1 MLQGRNVC
9 SNPDELLLRQF
20 KDSLARSTTSVTS
33 FQDFSEFRQ
42 RKADPKCSLND
53 VNPLNRALGIYPI
66 TRRTPHSLRQHADL
80 FVMSNRVW
88 TDSGRFREC
97 PGMESLYVVTH
108 LSSMDPRM
116 HSSVKHFYGQLAA
129 TGWLVDVNRWD
140 EKAGLLTG
148 CGVRSQVID
157 VLEAQIKRRPAMKKV
172 STAVTKQRRNFSQP
186 KRTIGLDLGDR
197 NSWYCVLDEGGQIR
211 LEQRVRTNAKALRE
225 VFGEMPRS
233 RIALETGTH
242 SPWISRLLNDLGH
255 EVIVANAR
263 KVRLIGESRKK
274 DDRLDAQT
282 LARLARIDSVLLCP
296 VKHRSAQ
303 AQADLTVIRA
313 RAALVRARTGL
324 VNSARSLAKS
334 YGERLRGCNVR
345 NMNPEKAE
353 SLSPELQVALE
364 PLLHAIESLSERI
377 VEYNDRI
384 GALAEQRYPQVE
396 LLKQIKGV
404 GTLIALTFL
413 LTLED
418 PHRFRKSR
426 DVGCYLGLQPGRR
439 NSGQSEPQM
448 HISKEGDPYLRTLL
462 VQGAQHILGPFGVD
476 CDLRRWGLKLA
487 ERGGKSCKKRAIVAT
502 ARKLAV
508 LLHHLW
514 VSGEV
519 YEPLHNSSR
528 ATVAAAA

>member
-1 MLQGRNVC
+1 MKKG
-9 SNPDELLLRQF
+9 
-20 KDSLARSTTSVTS
+20 STT
-33 FQDFSEFRQ
+33 
-42 RKADPKCSLND
+42 A
-53 VNPLNRALGIYPI
+53 
-66 TRRTPHSLRQHADL
+66 
-80 FVMSNRVW
+80 
-88 TDSGRFREC
+88 
-97 PGMESLYVVTH
+97 
-108 LSSMDPRM
+108 
-116 HSSVKHFYGQLAA
+116 
-129 TGWLVDVNRWD
+129 
-140 EKAGLLTG
+140 
-148 CGVRSQVID
+148 
-157 VLEAQIKRRPAMKKV
+157 
-172 STAVTKQRRNFSQP
+172 KQQSRNFSQ
-186 KRTIGLDLGDR
+186 RQLTIGLDLGDR
-197 NSWYCVLDEGGQIR
+197 NSCYCALDEAGQIQ
-211 LEQRVRTNAKALRE
+211 LEQRVRTTAKALCE
-225 VFGEMPRS
+225 VFGAMPRS

-242 SPWISRLLNDLGH
+242 SPWISRLLSELGH
-255 EVIVANAR
+255 EVIVAHAR

-282 LARLARIDSVLLCP
+282 LARLARIDPQLLCP

-313 RAALVRARTGL
+313 RAGLVRARTGL
-324 VNSARSLAKS
+324 VNTARSLAKS

-353 SLSPELQVALE
+353 ALSPELQRALQ
-364 PLLHAIESLSERI
+364 PLLSAIEELSERI
-377 VEYNDRI
+377 CQYNERI
-384 GALAEQRYPQVE
+384 ESLAQQSYPQVA

-487 ERGGKSCKKRAIVAT
+487 ERGGRNGKKRAIVAT